1 MQVRSVFLFTAR
13 WFTKN
18 PFRSAFVGQ
27 PRLNALFAFHR
38 FTLDLRCHPY
48 SPPPFSNSHRWFQS
62 RSFLSLPNRLSNPEP
77 KNHQPQLRA
86 ASGQGILRTESTENV
101 GGHAKLWKVHH
112 LVYCVPTF
120 SMFGGKSKAYEFAQ
134 RVSAASAADWDRRS
148 IPQFQP
154 ARSFCRL
161 RRFQTDRGNGIG

>member
-13 WFTKN
+13 WFTKK

-27 PRLNALFAFHR
+27 PRLTALFAFHR

-62 RSFLSLPNRLSNPEP
+62 RSFLSLPTGFPTPSQT
-77 KNHQPQLRA
+77 HQPQLRA
-86 ASGQGILRTESTENV
+86 ASGQGNLRIESTENV

-120 SMFGGKSKAYEFAQ
+120 SLFGRKSKAYEFAQ
-134 RVSAASAADWDRRS
+134 EVSAAKRCWLGSSIDPSVPAGQIVLSPSTLPDRSR
-148 IPQFQP
+148 
-154 ARSFCRL
+154 
-161 RRFQTDRGNGIG
+161 